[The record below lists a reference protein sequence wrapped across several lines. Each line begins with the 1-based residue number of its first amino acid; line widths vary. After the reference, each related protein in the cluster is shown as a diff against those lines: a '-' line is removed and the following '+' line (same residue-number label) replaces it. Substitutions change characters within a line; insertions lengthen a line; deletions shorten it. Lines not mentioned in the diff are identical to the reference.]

1 MNINLD
7 FIKFYSD
14 PIDDLNID
22 DPILLYYNYSS
33 LCVINRI
40 DIPLDNRINKDSIKF
55 IYNYEYHGRSNLYPF
70 LEWDDLDK
78 DIDNANLYDR
88 LSNLQNFKNNNY
100 KSEPFILKLAHREN
114 GYMIDYYINRK
125 IIKDFS
131 LNRRNYT
138 INTLISVFEKLSF
151 KKIHSNCQKSMDLI
165 LKDIAAVDKDVD
177 KDADKDAVADT
188 IYNNLCN
195 ITLYQYQKDDI
206 KWLKMIQERI
216 DTNKNVISYE
226 YPSYLK
232 LELKDEDG
240 NDSDIGIYYS
250 YYNFRND
257 QSQNRIYKSSFRYYG
272 ANLISEMGLG
282 KTIIMLCYLL
292 EKDNFT
298 QFICDKETS
307 MCNYFYKRGR
317 SKGESCSKK
326 SLEQNIYC
334 KEHVNTPFIDK
345 MIITYKNLDLF
356 KIDDFIEKKLFKTNA
371 SLILCP
377 SHLCDQWAREYYSKF
392 KKQRRVLLIVT
403 YDQYTNL
410 TFGDILFA
418 DLIIMSY
425 NFLTNQNYNIHSK
438 EYEASDLGSE
448 ELLKSKEY
456 NCFSNFK
463 FKSIVLDEF
472 HEIIKMPRYNYLE
485 EVIKSFQSDYTWNIS
500 GTPFANGLDGFIH
513 GTKYIC
519 KDTFTTD
526 MNRHSTLTHY
536 LEEGIGEGLVNA
548 FKNLYRRN
556 TKESIVNEYTGNL
569 INENLRLLKFTDQE
583 RNIYDSYL
591 IGNEEKNYQFLIK
604 LCCDPEI
611 NAETQGLIKNCK
623 TFDEIQ
629 KVLLDHNKKKLDN
642 HSDVISELENT
653 IDFLIDQ
660 VDKSSGDL
668 KNDFEASLTISKR
681 NLTNEK
687 KAYKEIK
694 RIYDYLKNVIDNLIN
709 TETCPICLDDITE
722 IAVTK
727 CGHKFCWGCIDEF
740 IKVFK
745 TTKCPKC
752 NIPINIDD
760 IFLLKDSKTPNET
773 NELNVDSLDSLVNRV
788 KSTKLGNVI
797 YYIKKMLSENDKCII
812 FSQWDPL
819 LHKLGNYL
827 EEFDCKIVYCDNSVY
842 QRKKAIS
849 SFSSDKK
856 NSPNIIMLSS
866 KNAASG
872 INLTAANKI
881 ILLEPVYGT
890 EEYRQAIENQAIG
903 RADRIGQERP
913 IEVIRF
919 IIEDTI
925 EHQIMKQNKN

>member
-7 FIKFYSD
+7 FFKFYSD
-14 PIDDLNID
+14 PIELNDVD
-22 DPILLYYNYSS
+22 DPILLYCYYGS
-33 LCVINRI
+33 LSIIDKR
-40 DIPLDNRINKDSIKF
+40 DIPLDNRIDKDSIKF
-55 IYNYEYHGRSNLYPF
+55 LYKSDLLDSLYHGPTILYPF
-70 LEWDDLDK
+70 LDWDSLNLDIAC
-78 DIDNANLYDR
+78 DQLC
-88 LSNLQNFKNNNY
+88 NLQKFKNGSY
-100 KSEPFILKLAHREN
+100 TSATIIIKLSHGEN
-114 GYMIDYYINRK
+114 GYTIDYYINQK
-125 IIKDFS
+125 IIQDFC
-131 LNRRNYT
+131 LNRRNYK
-138 INTLISVFEKLSF
+138 INILMTFFEKLQLKS
-151 KKIHSNCQKSMDLI
+151 IHTKCQESMDLI
-165 LKDIAAVDKDVD
+165 LKNVSKISKDELELELD
-177 KDADKDAVADT
+177 
-188 IYNNLCN
+188 NLCN
-195 ITLYQYQKDDI
+195 IKLYDYQKDDI

-216 DTNKNVISYE
+216 DTNKNIISYE
-226 YPSYLK
+226 YPAYLK
-232 LELKDEDG
+232 LELKDEEG
-240 NDSDIGIYYS
+240 NISDNQIYYCN
-250 YYNFRND
+250 YNFRKD
-257 QSQNRIYKSSFRYYG
+257 IGQIHKSNFRYYG
-272 ANLISEMGLG
+272 GNLISEMGLG
-282 KTIIMLCYLL
+282 KSIIMLCYLL
-292 EKDNFT
+292 EKDNSSP
-298 QFICDKETS
+298 FICDTQAS
-307 MCNYFYKRGR
+307 MCNYFYKRGK
-317 SKGESCSKK
+317 SKGESCSRK
-326 SLEQNIYC
+326 SLDKNIYC
-334 KEHVNTPFIDK
+334 KEHTDTPFIDK
-345 MIITYKNLDLF
+345 MIITYKNLDLL

-403 YDQYTNL
+403 FDQYTNL

-425 NFLTNQNYNIHSK
+425 NFLTNPNYININTPNK
-438 EYEASDLGSE
+438 QFKGSDLGPE
-448 ELLKSKEY
+448 ELLKSKDY

-472 HEIIKMPRYNYLE
+472 HEIIKMPKYNYLE
-485 EVIKSFQSDYTWNIS
+485 QVIESFHSDYIWNIS
-500 GTPFANGLDGFIH
+500 GTPFANGLDGFFH

-519 KDTFTTD
+519 RDTFSTNI
-526 MNRHSTLTHY
+526 NRHSTLTHY
-536 LEEGIGEGLVNA
+536 VDEGINENLINA
-548 FKNLYRRN
+548 FKFLYRRN
-556 TKESIVNEYTGNL
+556 TKESIVSEYTGNM
-569 INENLRLLKFTDQE
+569 INENLQLLKFTDQE

-591 IGNEEKNYQFLIK
+591 MGNEEKNYQFLIK

-629 KVLLDHNKKKLDN
+629 TVLLEHNKKKLDN

-653 IDFLIDQ
+653 IEFLIDQ
-660 VDKSSGDL
+660 VEKSSGDL
-668 KNDFEASLTISKR
+668 QNDYEASLTISKR
-681 NLTNEK
+681 NLTNEN
-687 KAYKEIK
+687 KAYKDVK
-694 RIYDYLKNVIDNLIN
+694 RIYDYLKNVIDNLKN

-760 IFLLKDSKTPNET
+760 IFRLK
-773 NELNVDSLDSLVNRV
+773 ELDIDNTYTTDESIEGLVNKV

-849 SFSSDKK
+849 SFSSDRK

-890 EEYRQAIENQAIG
+890 QEYRQAIENQAIG

-919 IIEDTI
+919 IIQDTI
-925 EHQIMKQNKN
+925 EEQIMNQNQNKN